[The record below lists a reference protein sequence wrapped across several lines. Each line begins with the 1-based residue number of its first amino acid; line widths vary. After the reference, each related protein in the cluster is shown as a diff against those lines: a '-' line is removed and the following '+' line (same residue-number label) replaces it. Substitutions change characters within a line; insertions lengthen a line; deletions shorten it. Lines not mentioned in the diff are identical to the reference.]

1 MTFTI
6 LRPIVVSL
14 ALTMGTPDLLA
25 APDSE
30 SAASAAELSTLMAA
44 RGASVI
50 AAADPAEPD
59 RFVAAMI
66 FPNVQLLVVSARYA
80 TPDLLRDEITK
91 HQYADVYAALQQS
104 SVPES
109 RVFFQDLK
117 ADGLHLAPGAAVD
130 VMYERVVHQTLFDGN
145 PAAHQLTEA
154 AYAAK
159 FKAADAAYS
168 RMLTYLIQELRGSA
182 PTP

>member
-1 MTFTI
+1 M
-6 LRPIVVSL
+6 
-14 ALTMGTPDLLA
+14 AA

-30 SAASAAELSTLMAA
+30 SAASAAELSALMGT
-44 RGASVI
+44 RGATVI
-50 AAADPAEPD
+50 AAADPVEPG

-66 FPNVQLLVVSARYA
+66 FPGVQLLVVSARSA
-80 TPDLLRDEITK
+80 TPDLLRDEIRT
-91 HQYADVYAALQQS
+91 HQYSDVYAALQQS
-104 SVPES
+104 SIPES

-117 ADGLHLAPGAAVD
+117 ADGLHLKPGAAVD
-130 VMYERVVHQTLFDGN
+130 VMYERVVNQTMFDGN
-145 PAAHQLTEA
+145 PAAHKLTDA

-168 RMLTYLIQELRGSA
+168 RMLTALIQELRGSA